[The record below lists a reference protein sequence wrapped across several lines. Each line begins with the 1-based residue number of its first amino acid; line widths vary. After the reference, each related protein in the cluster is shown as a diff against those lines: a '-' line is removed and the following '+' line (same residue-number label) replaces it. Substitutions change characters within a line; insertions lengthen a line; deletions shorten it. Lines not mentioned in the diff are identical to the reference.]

1 MAIKLQFEPDYQKR
15 VLCINFE
22 EPADIMG
29 KSDVL
34 KWRSQWMQ
42 ALSSWHSPYS
52 ALLDL
57 NNIRTVSEG
66 DAVQKELQ
74 LMLKFFEGFF
84 LKKAVGFRSD
94 SNSPINLPFEIMS
107 SEEKA
112 RATVGLDR
120 QARKREKGNFR
131 DSIQFTNDFRR
142 HVIEVSFSYEA
153 QIGGAEQWLDFK
165 SKLSNNL
172 MQWHSKWNLL
182 INCENLEVS
191 ELGQSGWIDFQRY
204 FSGFF
209 MKNTLGY
216 NPSKGLKFPFQVYR
230 SRHKAVAQ
238 LENEGAFSGNEAHCQ
253 SSPDSSKK
261 D

>member
-22 EPADIMG
+22 DSVDIVG

-57 NNIRTVSEG
+57 NNLQTVSE
-66 DAVQKELQ
+66 DEVVQKELQ

-84 LKKAVGFRSD
+84 LKKAVGFRSETKP
-94 SNSPINLPFEIMS
+94 PIKLPFEIMT
-107 SEEKA
+107 SEEQA
-112 RATVGLDR
+112 RAAVGLDR
-120 QARKREKGNFR
+120 QARKREEGNFR
-131 DSIQFTNDFRR
+131 DSIQFANDFRR

-153 QIGGAEQWLDFK
+153 QIAGPEQWQDFK

-172 MQWHSKWNLL
+172 MQWHSKWNFL
-182 INCENLEVS
+182 INCENLEIS
-191 ELGQSGWIDFQRY
+191 ELGQSGWNDFRRY

-216 NPSKGLKFPFQVYR
+216 NPRKDLKFPFQVYR

-253 SSPDSSKK
+253 SSTDSSTK